1 MNDVT
6 PLMNALIAAG
16 GGGHSEG
23 PLEINWL
30 EIISL
35 VANTVIF
42 FGFLIWKLAPSV
54 RSGLVN
60 RRAQMADQ
68 LEEARKKQ
76 EAAEAKAAE
85 FAQKLENLEAEV
97 QRIVKGYEAE
107 AQADVE
113 RMKAETEKA
122 IERLARENDNTIKQE
137 VLKAEQLIRESAV
150 TATLEAAEALVK
162 DKVTDADH
170 RRLTDLYVGNLE
182 NSAPSA

>member
-1 MNDVT
+1 MNDLT
-6 PLMNALIAAG
+6 PLLNVLVSAG
-16 GGGHSEG
+16 GGGHAEG
-23 PLEINWL
+23 PLTINWL

-42 FGFLIWKLAPSV
+42 FGFLIWKIGPSV
-54 RSGLVN
+54 KTGLVS
-60 RRAQMADQ
+60 RRAQMAEQ

-85 FAQKLENLEAEV
+85 FAQKIENLEAEV

-113 RMKAETEKA
+113 RMKADTEKA

-150 TATLEAAEALVK
+150 TATLETAEKLVK

-170 RRLTDLYVGNLE
+170 RRLTDLYVGSLE
-182 NSAPSA
+182 GSAPSL